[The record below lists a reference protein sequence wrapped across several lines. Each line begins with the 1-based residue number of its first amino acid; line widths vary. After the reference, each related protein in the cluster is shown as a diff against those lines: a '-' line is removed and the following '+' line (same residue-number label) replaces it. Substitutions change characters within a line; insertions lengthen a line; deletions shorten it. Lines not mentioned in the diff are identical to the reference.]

1 MQNVVRR
8 LALATASV
16 LLISG
21 CASKGWVRDFVGVRA
36 GETDQHVAKV
46 EEKVSE
52 ETQRTDRVEA
62 RITENAQRTEGLGT
76 RLNSTETS
84 LGEVRGLTSAAQE
97 QADNALRKAEA
108 SDSRLTTLWSN
119 RDKRTPVDT
128 IQVSFGFDR
137 WSLNDNAETSLVGL
151 VKEIKENPK
160 LSVTLMG
167 YTDPIGPRE
176 YNLELSERR
185 VEAVRRFLVEHDVEL
200 WRIHTVGLGP
210 LPDKTIPNQQKRRVT
225 VTLLV
230 TE

>member
-1 MQNVVRR
+1 MQYLVR
-8 LALATASV
+8 AFAVTAASV
-16 LLISG
+16 LLVAG

-46 EEKVSE
+46 EEKVNE
-52 ETQRTDRVEA
+52 GMQRTDRVEA
-62 RITENAQRTEGLGT
+62 RITEEAQRADELAG
-76 RLNSTETS
+76 RLNSTDS
-84 LGEVRGLTSAAQE
+84 SVGEVRGLTSAAQE
-97 QADNALRKAEA
+97 QANNALRKAEA

-151 VKEIKENPK
+151 VKELKENPK
-160 LSVTLMG
+160 LSVALMG

-210 LPDKTIPNQQKRRVT
+210 LADKTVPNPQKRRVT
-225 VTLLV
+225 VTLLAA
-230 TE
+230 E